1 MYRVLV
7 ADDEP
12 IERNVVSRT
21 IQKYFEGQLSV
32 VTAANGREAVQ
43 LFAERRCEIVILD
56 IEMPGMNGL
65 EAAEKIREMDAQCSI
80 IFQTAFDEFSYAK
93 RAISVHALDYLLKPG
108 TDEELIAVLDEA
120 VRLAGERHGPIQQN
134 GPAED
139 KGAQETEDATGNV
152 RLAAVAETIRDYIE
166 GHYME
171 EIALQDAAEAMRYSE
186 AYFCKLFKQ
195 CFDKSFVMYL
205 TEFRVEKA
213 KQLLADVRINI
224 KDISTQVGYRDS
236 NYFAKVFK
244 RIAGITPTEYR
255 TQALVAAEKAGQQN
269 E

>member
-32 VTAANGREAVQ
+32 VTAANGREAVR
-43 LFAERRCEIVILD
+43 LFTEHRCEIVILD
-56 IEMPGMNGL
+56 IEMPGLNGL

-120 VRLAGERHGPIQQN
+120 VRLAGERRRPVWQG
-134 GPAED
+134 GVSED
-139 KGAQETEDATGNV
+139 AGAQEETTGSV

-186 AYFCKLFKQ
+186 AYFCRIFKQ

-213 KQLLADVRINI
+213 KELLADVRINV
-224 KDISTQVGYRDS
+224 KDISAQVGYHDS

-244 RIAGITPTEYR
+244 RIAAITPTEYR
-255 TQALVAAEKAGQQN
+255 TKMLLAAEKAGQRD